1 VFQDASPAE
10 PGRLNLRGDL
20 DILAFTFCEVR
31 RSYVELPARLL
42 CDLVLRLRVR
52 EPVAGE
58 PGRPKSVA
66 WFETSPPTRL
76 NSIFQ
81 TPEIGN
87 VHLTGGTPVP
97 IEPTGIRQ

>member
-1 VFQDASPAE
+1 MFQDASPAE
-10 PGRLNLRGDL
+10 PGRLNVQGDL

-31 RSYVELPARLL
+31 RSYAELPARLL

-66 WFETSPPTRL
+66 GRNTFPPTRL
-76 NSIFQ
+76 N
-81 TPEIGN
+81 
-87 VHLTGGTPVP
+87 
-97 IEPTGIRQ
+97 